1 MVAAVVK
8 VCRTTT
14 VFVATNTCKDC
25 TYGRDRSNRRTIG
38 TSVAQHTPC
47 TCKTVL
53 NNNGDAADPRDA
65 SSSLSEGSL
74 VVVAGRNGEEESES
88 DEDEEES
95 SVAKVEEVEER
106 AEASQSP
113 LPPSMT

>member
-1 MVAAVVK
+1 
-8 VCRTTT
+8 
-14 VFVATNTCKDC
+14 
-25 TYGRDRSNRRTIG
+25 
-38 TSVAQHTPC
+38 
-47 TCKTVL
+47 L